1 MNRMISTST
10 TILPSTAPAIGSRN
24 LLSDAERQR
33 ADGVPH
39 RLPTPPNTTTMK
51 LSMM

>member
-1 MNRMISTST
+1 MNRMMKTST
-10 TILPSTAPAIGSRN
+10 TICRATAPGIG
-24 LLSDAERQR
+24 LEELVGDAERQR
-33 ADGVPH
+33 PRERSQ